1 MHRKLRKIVRK
12 KNVAE
17 FPFIRAA
24 RISFTAYYRTTLQI
38 HSESAEKVKGV
49 LKFRKFQKRICENVP
64 FSLTL
69 QPCSPEFLTS
79 ANADSKK
86 NVSFEYSEIVGSLPE
101 KGLY

>member
-49 LKFRKFQKRICENVP
+49 PKFRKFQKIG
-64 FSLTL
+64 
-69 QPCSPEFLTS
+69 TS
-79 ANADSKK
+79 WK
-86 NVSFEYSEIVGSLPE
+86 FTE
-101 KGLY
+101 KGLYFTFD

>member
-17 FPFIRAA
+17 FPFLRAA

-38 HSESAEKVKGV
+38 HSESAEKVKGI
-49 LKFRKFQKRICENVP
+49 LEFQKFQKNLCESVP

-69 QPCSPEFLTS
+69 QPCSLEFLAS

-86 NVSFEYSEIVGSLPE
+86 NVSIEYSEIVRSLPE
-101 KGLY
+101 KALY